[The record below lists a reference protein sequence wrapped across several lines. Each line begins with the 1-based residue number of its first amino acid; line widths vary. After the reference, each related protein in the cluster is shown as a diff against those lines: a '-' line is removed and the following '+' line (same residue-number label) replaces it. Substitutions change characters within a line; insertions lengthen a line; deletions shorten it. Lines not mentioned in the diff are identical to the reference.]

1 MTQSGLGRRGNK
13 LCPKPVERLRCLIL
27 KRGADMRR
35 RTFIAALGG
44 AAAAWPLAARSN
56 PGSLSLNRGTAHEGA
71 RLFGRR
77 LLVVN
82 AGTAGEID
90 AAFATIAAQRANAV
104 MIAGDAF
111 YATRSRQLAVLA
123 ARHGLPMMSVTR
135 DHSVAGGLISYGNS
149 VVDAYRR
156 AGVLTGRILKG
167 AKPAE
172 MPIDRATRFELVI
185 NLGTAKALG
194 LTVPPALLARAD
206 EVIE

>member
-1 MTQSGLGRRGNK
+1 MLLELVPQ
-13 LCPKPVERLRCLIL
+13 
-27 KRGADMRR
+27 
-35 RTFIAALGG
+35 AALIALLVNLNNNE
-44 AAAAWPLAARSN
+44 AAFYEQS
-56 PGSLSLNRGTAHEGA
+56 AHEGA

-77 LLVVN
+77 LLVIN

-135 DHSVAGGLISYGNS
+135 DHPVAGGLISYGNS
-149 VVDAYRR
+149 VADAYRR

-194 LTVPPALLARAD
+194 LTVPHSLLARAD